1 MKIQNLIFALFLGV
15 SAPNIA
21 SAATPHPDDV
31 ARLGACVTKSRT
43 NAAEAYEDGLQWR
56 LRGGGLL
63 AEQCVALAQI
73 EQGEYSEGAQRLLA
87 IAGASDGGP
96 ANERLPLL
104 VKAANAFLLAEIP
117 DEAKKALDLALAIA
131 PNDADILFDRARA
144 SAMLSQ
150 WVEAETDLTNAMATK
165 APLPL
170 AYRLRAETR
179 LQQGKY
185 DLAEADVNE
194 ALRLEP
200 READNYHVRGRV
212 RIARRTG
219 HAPE

>member
-1 MKIQNLIFALFLGV
+1 MKKPSIIFALLFCATV
-15 SAPNIA
+15 PTIA
-21 SAATPHPDDV
+21 NAATAHPDDV
-31 ARLGACVTKSRT
+31 AKLDACINKTRT
-43 NAAEAYEDGLQWR
+43 NATEAYEDGLQWR

-63 AEQCVALAQI
+63 AEQCVAVALI
-73 EQGEYSEGAQRLLA
+73 EQGEYADGAQRLLT
-87 IAGASDGGP
+87 IASASDGGSET
-96 ANERLPLL
+96 AKLPLL
-104 VKAANAFLLAEIP
+104 VKAANAFLLAELP
-117 DEAKKALDLALAIA
+117 DQAKNALDLALAIQ
-131 PNDADILFDRARA
+131 PNNSDILFDRARA
-144 SAMLSQ
+144 NAMLAQ
-150 WVEAETDLTNAMATK
+150 WPEAEADLTDAMAGK

-200 READNYHVRGRV
+200 NEADNYHVRGRV

>member
-1 MKIQNLIFALFLGV
+1 MKTQNLIFALLLGI

-21 SAATPHPDDV
+21 SAAAPHPDDA
-31 ARLGACVTKSRT
+31 ARLNACITKTRT
-43 NAAEAYEDGLQWR
+43 NATEAYEDGLQWR
-56 LRGGGLL
+56 LHGGGLL

-87 IAGASDGGP
+87 IAQASDGGP
-96 ANERLPLL
+96 AAEKLGLL

-117 DEAKKALDLALAIA
+117 DEAKKALDLALAIE
-131 PNDADILFDRARA
+131 PNNSDALFDRARA

-150 WVEAETDLTNAMATK
+150 WLEAEVDITNAMANK

-185 DLAEADVNE
+185 DLAEADINE

-200 READNYHVRGRV
+200 NEADNYHVRGRV